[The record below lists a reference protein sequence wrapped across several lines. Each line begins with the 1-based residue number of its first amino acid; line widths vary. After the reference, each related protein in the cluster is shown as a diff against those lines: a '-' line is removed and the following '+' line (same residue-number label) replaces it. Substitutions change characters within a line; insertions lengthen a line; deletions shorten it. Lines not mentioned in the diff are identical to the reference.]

1 MEEHI
6 IYEFMAMIYDDD
18 YDKGKRWLLRA
29 QNLQPW
35 HLTQYVL

>member
-18 YDKGKRWLLRA
+18 DYDKGKRWLLRI
-29 QNLQPW
+29 QTFSLGI
-35 HLTQYVL
+35 